1 MTPEE
6 ILTGLD
12 PEQAAVAAQLHGP
25 MVVIAGAG
33 TGKTRAITHRIAHGV
48 AAGEYVPQQVLAVT
62 FTARAAAEMRT
73 RLRGLGAAGVQAH
86 TFHAAALRQLQY
98 FWPQAVGG
106 FLPHLLDHKAP
117 LVAEA
122 ARRLRLP
129 ADRATVRD
137 LAGEIEW
144 AKVSMLTP
152 ETYAAPG
159 LDRDGVGELD
169 HQAMARLYQAYE
181 DVKTDRGMIDF
192 EDVLLLMVGIIED
205 DERIAAE
212 IRSQYRHF
220 TVDEYQDV
228 SPLQQRLLD
237 GWVGGRGEVCVV
249 GDPSQTIYSFTGA
262 TPRHLLEFTCTHPGA
277 AEVHLVRDYRSTPE
291 VVNLAN
297 RVLTSRRP
305 ERRLDQRGTVWA
317 QPLELIAQREHG
329 PAAEF
334 HEAADDEQEAQFVAS
349 RIKALTERDGV
360 KLRDIAVLYRTNG
373 QSEAIERALSDA
385 GIGYQLRGAE
395 RFFQRREVK
404 EALAQIRTSARQVPG
419 ELAVDLVPTLL
430 SSLGWQRSA
439 PTGTGA
445 VREKWESLSALVAL
459 AKDMDGALAEEN
471 LSMAAFAAEL
481 EARAATAHAPVV
493 EGVTLASLHSSKG
506 LEWDTVFLA
515 GLSEGLMPI
524 SFAEDQAGVDEE
536 RRLLYVGITRA
547 KSRLIFSWS
556 LSRTTGGR
564 GRRRRS
570 RFLDGIAPSAQREA
584 GRPEAGPRSRRKS
597 AAPARCR
604 ICGRLLDTA
613 AEVKL
618 KRCSD
623 CPAGYDEAVYEALRD
638 WRTRA
643 AKDSGMPAFVVFT
656 DATLM
661 ALAEAMPRTERE
673 FLAIPGVGR
682 SKLQRYGEDVLSVL
696 ADLR

>member
-12 PEQAAVAAQLHGP
+12 PEQAAVAAQLHGA

-159 LDRDGVGELD
+159 LDRDGVGDLD

-228 SPLQQRLLD
+228 SPLQQRLLG
-237 GWVGGRGEVCVV
+237 GWVGGRNEVCVV

-262 TPRHLLEFTCTHPGA
+262 TPRHLLEFTRTHPGA

-329 PAAEF
+329 PAAQF

-349 RIKALTERDGV
+349 SIKTLVERGGV
-360 KLRDIAVLYRTNG
+360 SLRDIAVLYRTNG
-373 QSEAIERALSDA
+373 QSEAMERALSEA

-419 ELAVDLVPTLL
+419 ERAVDLVPTLL

-459 AKDMDGALAEEN
+459 AKDLDDGLSDED

-524 SFAEDQAGVDEE
+524 SFAEDQAEVDEE

-584 GRPEAGPRSRRKS
+584 ARADTGPRRQRKS

-604 ICGRLLDTA
+604 ICGKLLETA

-643 AKDSGMPAFVVFT
+643 AKETGMPAFVVFT

>member
-1 MTPEE
+1 VTPHE
-6 ILTGLD
+6 ILEGLD
-12 PEQAAVAAQLHGP
+12 PEQAQVASQLHGP

-106 FLPHLLDHKAP
+106 FLPNLLDHKAP

-152 ETYAAPG
+152 ETYGAPG
-159 LDRDGVGELD
+159 IDRDGIGELD
-169 HQAMARLYQAYE
+169 HQALARLYQSYE

-192 EDVLLLMVGIIED
+192 EDVLLLMVGILED

-212 IRSQYRHF
+212 VRHQYRHF

-237 GWVGGRGEVCVV
+237 AWLGGRNEVCVV

-262 TPRHLLEFTCTHPGA
+262 TPRHLLEFTRTHPGA
-277 AEVHLVRDYRSTPE
+277 AQVSLVRDYRSTPE
-291 VVNLAN
+291 VVTLAN

-317 QPLELIAQREHG
+317 DPLELVAQRQHG
-329 PAAEF
+329 PAPEF
-334 HEAADDEQEAQFVAS
+334 HEAADDEQEAAFVAS

-360 KLRDIAVLYRTNG
+360 RPRDIAVLYRTNG
-373 QSEAIERALSDA
+373 QSEALERALA
-385 GIGYQLRGAE
+385 TEGIGYQLRGAE

-404 EALAQIRTSARQVPG
+404 EALAQIRTSARNAPD
-419 ELAVDLVPTLL
+419 EKATDLVRTLL
-430 SSLGWQRSA
+430 GSLGWQRAA
-439 PTGTGA
+439 PTGAGA
-445 VREKWESLSALVAL
+445 VRERWESLSALVAL
-459 AKDMDGALAEEN
+459 ADDLDAAAGEET
-471 LSMAAFAAEL
+471 LSMGSFAAEL
-481 EARAATAHAPVV
+481 EARAATAHAPLV

-524 SFAEDQAGVDEE
+524 SFADDQAGVDEE

-547 KSRLIFSWS
+547 KTRLVFSWS

-570 RFLDGIAPSAQREA
+570 RFLDGIAPAGERESS
-584 GRPEAGPRSRRKS
+584 RPDGGARRRRSG

-604 ICGRLLDTA
+604 VCGKLLETA
-613 AEVKL
+613 AEVKV
-618 KRCSD
+618 KRCLD
-623 CPAGYDEAVYEALRD
+623 CPAGYDEAVFDALRE

-643 AKDSGMPAFVVFT
+643 AKEAGMPAFVVFT

-673 FLAIPGVGR
+673 FLAIPGIGR